1 LVHGKEG
8 LQKAYTTTKIIFG
21 SSYWTLTAAEITSAF
36 LGDPRLVFCEESVM
50 FSQPLT
56 HLVVAFE
63 LVSSRSEAQRLVR
76 MKGLYLNNEP
86 VISTDRKLRSAD
98 LIDGKVVIFRTG
110 KSKHL
115 ILVLS

>member
-1 LVHGKEG
+1 MEVCPPPNIKLCSEFDSSEISEEG

-21 SSYWTLTAAEITSAF
+21 SNYWTLTATEITTAF

-63 LVSSRSEAQRLVR
+63 LVSSRCELRPTWIKFL
-76 MKGLYLNNEP
+76 LTD
-86 VISTDRKLRSAD
+86 STRPL
-98 LIDGKVVIFRTG
+98 
-110 KSKHL
+110 
-115 ILVLS
+115 